1 MRARGLVIMAIFALG
16 VIAGVIWARS
26 GKPLMRASW
35 AQQSSSGALASP
47 AVVPAAQPLAPTDE
61 EESII
66 RVVQQVTPAV
76 VSVRTSEGFGSGV
89 LVRRDG
95 VLLTNAHVVG
105 AARGVTIGLADGRRV
120 PGEVLGRDPTVDVA
134 VVRIPIDGAPVA
146 PLGDSDR
153 LRVGQLA
160 VAIGNPLGLERT
172 VTTGIVSAVNRSPQG
187 FPLEGLIQTDAA
199 ISPGNSGGP
208 LLDSR
213 GQVIAINTAIISE
226 PGATGLGFAVPIN
239 LAADILQQI
248 LTTGRVVRAF
258 LGIQY
263 GELDPTA
270 AERFRLP
277 VREGA
282 IVVQAVPGSPAA
294 RAGLQRGDIITAING
309 TPVRQTGDLRRALR
323 TLRPGQT
330 ANLTVQRENQRLSV
344 NVRLAEAPDR

>member
-1 MRARGLVIMAIFALG
+1 MVIFTLG

-26 GKPLMRASW
+26 GSTVARTSW
-35 AQQSSSGALASP
+35 AGQTSTGAQAP
-47 AVVPAAQPLAPTDE
+47 AGVAAPAAAPTGSDE
-61 EESII
+61 EESVI
-66 RVVQQVTPAV
+66 RVVQQAAPAV

-105 AARGVTIGLADGRRV
+105 TARVVTIGLADGRRV
-120 PGEVLGRDPTVDVA
+120 QGEVLGRDPTVDIA
-134 VVRIPIDGAPVA
+134 VVRIPIDAAPA
-146 PLGDSDR
+146 PPLGDSDQ

-160 VAIGNPLGLERT
+160 IAIGNPLGLERT
-172 VTTGIVSAVNRSPQG
+172 VTTGVISAVNRSPQG

-226 PGATGLGFAVPIN
+226 PGASGLGFAVPIN

-258 LGIQY
+258 LGVQY

-282 IVVQAVPGSPAA
+282 IVVQAVPGSPAS

-323 TLRPGQT
+323 TMRPGQS
-330 ANLTVQRENQRLSV
+330 ANLTVQRENQRLTIP
-344 NVRLAEAPDR
+344 VRLAEAPQQ